1 MKKINILQKVVALG
15 LALGLIMSAGTE
27 VARAEYI
34 DRAGKVTI
42 YFGSGVDIFPDKVIN
57 GKIAAG
63 LGGVKYEGPIMAPGS
78 YYSEEPFT
86 VAKLA
91 SVWARI
97 LELKPDPGAP
107 VPKDIQKGK
116 WYYGAFEKLSKTH
129 ILDHLVDKNGNIN
142 PNRQIYVY
150 EIHRSIFHYW
160 QYSGFADIR
169 EEAAGFIF
177 DQFGENG
184 VMGTR
189 LKKTIEGFRKSY
201 EGRLWYK
208 EVAPVIAAGFVHG
221 LDAHNNH
228 TYVTAT
234 RKATNN
240 EAMITFYNLT
250 GRTRW
255 SHAPGFREDIKI
267 KPGHKL
273 LTDYEKAAL
282 QSRPRGFIN

>member
-1 MKKINILQKVVALG
+1 MKQNTIAK
-15 LALGLIMSAGTE
+15 LISAIFLIVSIMVYAT
-27 VARAEYI
+27 VPARAEYI

-63 LGGVKYEGPIMAPGS
+63 LGGVKYEGPIMDTAT
-78 YYSEEPFT
+78 YVSEEPFT

-97 LELKPDPGAP
+97 LELDPNPGAP
-107 VPKDIQKGK
+107 VPKDVKKDK

-189 LKKTIEGFRKSY
+189 LKKTIEGFRESY
-201 EGRLWYK
+201 EGRPWYE

-282 QSRPRGFIN
+282 QSRPAGFYN